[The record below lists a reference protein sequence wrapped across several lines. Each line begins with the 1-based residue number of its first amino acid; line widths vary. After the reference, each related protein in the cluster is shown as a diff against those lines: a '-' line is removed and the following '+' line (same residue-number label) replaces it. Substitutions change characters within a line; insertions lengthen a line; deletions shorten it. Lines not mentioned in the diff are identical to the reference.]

1 MKEQWIYRRPSPA
14 ARLRLFCLPY
24 AGGGS
29 SIYSRW
35 QGDFPEDV
43 EVCAVE
49 LPGRRARLR
58 EPPIRRAAPLVEAIA
73 EGLSP
78 YLDLPFVFF
87 GHSMGALLAFE
98 LALHLRRAGRP
109 GPRALFLSAAAA
121 PHLPRTRRLLWQL
134 SDDEF
139 LREIRG
145 YGGTPEEV
153 FSEPGLLALFLP
165 VLRADFEVF
174 DTYEYED
181 DGPLDC
187 PLHVYGGRD
196 DERATPGQL
205 RAWGELASN
214 LESVELFPG
223 GHFYLHAQ
231 RPALTSALA
240 RELAALVPGRTR
252 PAG

>member
-1 MKEQWIYRRPSPA
+1 MNAQWLYRRPSPA

-35 QGDFPEDV
+35 QGDFPEDI

-58 EPPIRRAAPLVEAIA
+58 EPPIRRAAALVEAIA
-73 EGLSP
+73 EGVAP
-78 YLDLPFVFF
+78 FLDLPFVFF

-98 LALHLRRAGRP
+98 LARHLRRVGRQ
-109 GPRALFLSAAAA
+109 GPCALFVSAAAA
-121 PHLPRTRRLLWQL
+121 PHLPRSRKLLWRL
-134 SDDEF
+134 GDAEF
-139 LREIRG
+139 LSEIRG

-153 FSEPGLLALFLP
+153 FSEPDLRALFLP

-174 DTYEYED
+174 DTYEFED
-181 DGPLDC
+181 DGPLAC

-205 RAWGELASN
+205 RAWGELASH

-223 GHFYLHAQ
+223 GHFYLHEQ
-231 RPALTSALA
+231 RPALTAAVA
-240 RELAALVPGRTR
+240 RELAAFVPGRR
-252 PAG
+252 